1 MTEKLRV
8 LIGREEIAGKVAE
21 LAAQISQDYR
31 DSNPLLLGV
40 LKGSFIFLSD
50 LVRALTIPVEIDFV
64 RLASYGA
71 GTETSGKVRVV
82 HGLRRSIRGR
92 HVIVVEDITDTGLTI
107 QHLTGYLK
115 RRHPASVK
123 LCALF
128 DKPQRRRVPVSIDY
142 LGFTLPDAFVVG
154 YGLDFNEKF
163 RHLPELYVLEQ
174 EA

>member
-1 MTEKLRV
+1 MTEKLR
-8 LIGREEIAGKVAE
+8 LLLGREEIAGKVAE
-21 LAAQISQDYR
+21 LAAQIEEDYR

-40 LKGSFIFLSD
+40 LKGSFIFLAD
-50 LVRALTIPVEIDFV
+50 LARALTIPVEIDFV

-128 DKPQRRRVPVSIDY
+128 DKPSRRRVPITIDY
-142 LGFTLPDAFVVG
+142 LGFAIPNAFVVG
-154 YGLDFNEKF
+154 YGLDFNERF
-163 RHLPELYVLEQ
+163 RYLPELYVLEQ

>member
-1 MTEKLRV
+1 MEKLR
-8 LIGREEIAGKVAE
+8 LLLSREEIAGKVAA
-21 LAAQISQDYR
+21 LAAQIDRDYGEA
-31 DSNPLLLGV
+31 NPILLGV
-40 LKGSFIFLSD
+40 LKGSFIFLAD
-50 LVRALTIPVEIDFV
+50 LARALTIPVEIDFV

-71 GTETSGKVRVV
+71 DTETSGKVRVV

-92 HVIVVEDITDTGLTI
+92 HVIVVEDIADTGLTI

-128 DKPQRRRVPVSIDY
+128 DKPSRRRMPITVDY
-142 LGFTLPDAFVVG
+142 LGFTLPNAFVVG
-154 YGLDFNEKF
+154 YGLDFNERF
-163 RHLPELYVLEQ
+163 RNLPELYVMEQ